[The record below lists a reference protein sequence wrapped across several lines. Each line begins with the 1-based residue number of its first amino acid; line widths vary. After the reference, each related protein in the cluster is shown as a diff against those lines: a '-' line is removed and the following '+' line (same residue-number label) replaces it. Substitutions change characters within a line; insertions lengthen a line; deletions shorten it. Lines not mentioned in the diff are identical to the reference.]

1 MMIFRF
7 DIIIQSAVLHTH
19 SNAHKALRSPSIS
32 VIETNT
38 LVVWFGNIWYECRRG
53 IVVPEEIFIHLRGKS
68 WYFQRLWND
77 VTFSSHAFVTYIV
90 KLQQRIYCL
99 TYLVGKNVEICVSKD
114 FVAVTDYFIN
124 FKWIKTQNKPVT
136 FFEIFLWMYGLS
148 ALPNDKLYLV
158 KIKEFFCSYWVE
170 RCISREMR

>member
-1 MMIFRF
+1 MTIPF
-7 DIIIQSAVLHTH
+7 DKYSKHCITYTFNVH
-19 SNAHKALRSPSIS
+19 SVLRSPSIS

-38 LVVWFGNIWYECRRG
+38 LVVWFGNIWYKCRRG

-136 FFEIFLWMYGLS
+136 LF
-148 ALPNDKLYLV
+148 
-158 KIKEFFCSYWVE
+158 EFFMNVYCF
-170 RCISREMR
+170 CITKWQVVSSQDKRVLLFVLSREVYFSWNAVI